1 MSQPRAGES
10 AEPTSGDASDRVY
23 AELLAQISEGRFEA
37 GERLFEQALAR
48 DLGVSRTPVRDALK
62 RLAAEGL
69 VDATPNKGAQLVSF
83 TPEDTAALYDIRAH
97 FEPVA
102 CRLAVPGLGEEDLAE
117 LEDLNARMQEV
128 VRGGQDPAG
137 LTALNNAFHAVFVER
152 CGNRHL
158 AIALQALFRPAIVTR
173 TFRQYDPRSLERSMQ
188 HHQELVEAARAGD
201 GEWAE
206 AVMRSHILAARH
218 ATGHPS
224 APDPNDPGPHEP
236 GPHDPAPSDPDGG
249 GDGV

>member
-1 MSQPRAGES
+1 MTQERPQGIGEP
-10 AEPTSGDASDRVY
+10 ASGDASDRVY
-23 AELLAQISEGRFEA
+23 AELLGRISGGEFAA
-37 GERLFEQALAR
+37 GERLFEQALAQ

-69 VDATPNKGAQLVSF
+69 VDTAPHKGAQVVSF
-83 TPEDTAALYDIRAH
+83 TAEDTAELYELRAQ

-102 CRLAVPGLGEEDLAE
+102 CRLAVPRLGEEDLAE
-117 LEDLNARMQEV
+117 LEELDRRMQEIV
-128 VRGGQDPAG
+128 AQGRDPAE

-173 TFRQYDPRSLERSMQ
+173 TFSQYAPRSLERSMQ
-188 HHQELVEAARAGD
+188 AHQQLVEAAQARD

-206 AVMRSHILAARH
+206 AVMRSHILSTRH
-218 ATGHPS
+218 ATGHPDS
-224 APDPNDPGPHEP
+224 PTD
-236 GPHDPAPSDPDGG
+236 
-249 GDGV
+249 

>member
-1 MSQPRAGES
+1 MSQQRAGEA
-10 AEPTSGDASDRVY
+10 AESTSGDASDRVY
-23 AELLAQISEGRFEA
+23 AELLTRISEGEFEA

-83 TPEDTAALYDIRAH
+83 TAEDTAALYDLRAH

-102 CRLAVPGLGEEDLAE
+102 CRLAVPRLGEEDLAE
-117 LEDLNARMQEV
+117 LEDLNARMQEIV
-128 VRGGQDPAG
+128 LGGRDPAE

-173 TFRQYDPRSLERSMQ
+173 TFRQYDPRPLERSMQ

-218 ATGHPS
+218 ATGHPG
-224 APDPNDPGPHEP
+224 DTDGRPGDADGRP
-236 GPHDPAPSDPDGG
+236 GDVDGRP
-249 GDGV
+249 GDADG

>member
-1 MSQPRAGES
+1 MAQERSGETG
-10 AEPTSGDASDRVY
+10 EPSSGDASDRVY
-23 AELLAQISEGRFEA
+23 AELLGRISEGEFAA

-69 VDATPNKGAQLVSF
+69 VDTTPNKGAQVVSF
-83 TPEDTAALYDIRAH
+83 TAEDTAALYELRAQ

-102 CRLAVPGLGEEDLAE
+102 CRLAVPRLREEDLAE
-117 LEDLNARMQEV
+117 LEDLNTRMQEIV
-128 VRGGQDPAG
+128 DQGRDPAE
-137 LTALNNAFHAVFVER
+137 LTALNNAFHTVFVER

-173 TFRQYDPRSLERSMQ
+173 TFSQYAPRSLERSMQ
-188 HHQELVEAARAGD
+188 AHQQLVEAARARD

-206 AVMRSHILAARH
+206 SVMRSHILSTRH
-218 ATGHPS
+218 ATGAS
-224 APDPNDPGPHEP
+224 E
-236 GPHDPAPSDPDGG
+236 SVPDGCRQAT
-249 GDGV
+249 DEEA

>member
-1 MSQPRAGES
+1 MSRVQKRS
-10 AEPTSGDASDRVY
+10 ADPPETTTGDASERVY
-23 AELLAQISEGRFEA
+23 AELLTRIAEGEFTA

-69 VDATPNKGAQLVSF
+69 VDTAPNKGAQLVSF
-83 TPEDTAALYDIRAH
+83 TAEDTAALYDLRAH

-102 CRLAVPGLGEEDLAE
+102 CRLAVPRLTEEDLAG
-117 LEDLNARMQEV
+117 LEALNAQMQAIV
-128 VRGGQDPAG
+128 AGGQDPAD
-137 LTALNNAFHAVFVER
+137 LTALNNAFHTVFVDR

-201 GEWAE
+201 GDWAE
-206 AVMRSHILAARH
+206 SVMRSHILAARH
-218 ATGHPS
+218 ATAHPDLAAS
-224 APDPNDPGPHEP
+224 TDAPEPVDPVAEG
-236 GPHDPAPSDPDGG
+236 
-249 GDGV
+249 